1 MTANPMTKAHLTET
15 KFTIDIQVESP
26 AWNTSV
32 PNLIAYVKETVQ
44 EAIMATSFPESCEV
58 CVLLT
63 TDAEVKDLNKDFR
76 GQDKPT
82 NVLSFPGLEP
92 HELRGFFGLG
102 IKKQDSDPIY
112 LGDLALAY
120 ETISRE
126 AAEQK
131 KTFINH
137 LTHLIVHGTLHLLG
151 YDHMNPKEAD
161 QMEALETKIL
171 KTKFN
176 IDNPYR
182 SEDK

>member
-1 MTANPMTKAHLTET
+1 MIANPMTKSDLTENE
-15 KFTIDIQVESP
+15 FIIDIQVESP
-26 AWNTSV
+26 GWNTSV
-32 PNLIAYVKETVQ
+32 PNLIAHVKEAVQ

-92 HELRGFFGLG
+92 HELRDYFGLG
-102 IKKQDSDPIY
+102 VKKKDIDPVY

-120 ETISRE
+120 ETIGRE
-126 AAEQK
+126 ATEQK

-137 LTHLIVHGTLHLLG
+137 LTHLVVHGTLHLLG

-161 QMEALETKIL
+161 QMEALEAKIL

-176 IDNPYR
+176 IDNPYTTCG
-182 SEDK
+182 